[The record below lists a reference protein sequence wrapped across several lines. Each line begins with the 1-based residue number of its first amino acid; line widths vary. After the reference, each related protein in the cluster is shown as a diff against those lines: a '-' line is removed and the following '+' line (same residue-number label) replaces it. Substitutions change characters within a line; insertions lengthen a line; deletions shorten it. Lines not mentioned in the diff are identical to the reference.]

1 MCSKGLNLQI
11 EEVPISWVLSDSV
24 LKFVGKE
31 YLDINY
37 TTTKYSLKNTIIKK
51 IFKLRNLKRFFYLV
65 KEIKI

>member
-1 MCSKGLNLQI
+1 MCSMKLNLQI

-37 TTTKYSLKNTIIKK
+37 TTTKYQIKNNIIKK

-65 KEIKI
+65 KEIQI